1 MPNENLKIVQS
12 YSEGGTDATD
22 AIITKDVKTDIVK
35 KIKSTPRRKAVDRPM
50 RIILICKEMIAYER
64 IAMMQLSACLKD
76 AGHEVKAAIMNSV
89 TPLPGLKTVMGEGGK
104 PGLMG
109 EAQIEELIRD
119 WKPDIIAYTA
129 MTGEHYSLLDFNS
142 KMRKKYDFYAM
153 MGGPH
158 AMFNTQVLDDEGL
171 DAVCTGEGDVSFPEF
186 VTSMKNGGEY
196 WLTETF
202 FVKHDGRLF
211 TNALAELVGDLNDL
225 PFPDRQLVYDADPN
239 IAAVGQKSFHTSR
252 GCPYRCSYCFNKK
265 YNDNYKGLGQ
275 IIRCRSPENVV
286 KEIEWVKERYN
297 LSMISFV
304 DDIFFLKPIGWL
316 EEFARLYKERIGL
329 PFNGNVRA
337 NVLKEKDI
345 ALLADAGLSFVW
357 MGVECGNDEAANKV
371 FLRDGSS
378 TSDVILKAS
387 ALFRKYGVKIIAL
400 NIMGLPVDN
409 PFEIDMETLDLNLKI
424 KPALASVGLLYP
436 YPGTPVAAYAIEHGY
451 FTADKPF
458 YYESNK
464 NHSMLTFRSK
474 KEKMMCENLQKLA
487 GVTVEF
493 PFLRKFV
500 RPLCKLPLTKLYH
513 FIFYMHQSYCHKV
526 RLSPIKN
533 KRKELPVYAGTLLR
547 VMLKD

>member
-1 MPNENLKIVQS
+1 
-12 YSEGGTDATD
+12 
-22 AIITKDVKTDIVK
+22 
-35 KIKSTPRRKAVDRPM
+35 
-50 RIILICKEMIAYER
+50 
-64 IAMMQLSACLKD
+64 
-76 AGHEVKAAIMNSV
+76 
-89 TPLPGLKTVMGEGGK
+89 
-104 PGLMG
+104 
-109 EAQIEELIRD
+109 
-119 WKPDIIAYTA
+119 
-129 MTGEHYSLLDFNS
+129 
-142 KMRKKYDFYAM
+142 MRKKYDFYAM

-186 VTSMKNGGEY
+186 VTRMQKGEEY

-202 FVKHDGRLF
+202 FVKHDGRMF
-211 TNALAELVGDLNDL
+211 TNQLRELVGDLNDL
-225 PFPDRQLVYDADPN
+225 PFPDRQIVYDADPN

-286 KEIEWVKERYN
+286 KEIEWVKDRYN

-304 DDIFFLKPIGWL
+304 DDIFFLKPNGWL
-316 EEFARLYKERIGL
+316 DEFAKLYKERIGL

-337 NVLKEKDI
+337 NVLKEKDV
-345 ALLADAGLSFVW
+345 ALLADAGLSYVW

-400 NIMGLPVDN
+400 NIMGLPVEN

-436 YPGTPVAAYAIEHGY
+436 YPGTPVAAYAIEQGY
-451 FTADKPF
+451 FKADKPF

-464 NHSMLTFRSK
+464 NHSMLTFKSK

-487 GVTVEF
+487 GITVEF

-547 VMLKD
+547 VMLKN

>member
-1 MPNENLKIVQS
+1 MEINEKLSVIPESENSSDSKIPEVAKLKTIS
-12 YSEGGTDATD
+12 
-22 AIITKDVKTDIVK
+22 
-35 KIKSTPRRKAVDRPM
+35 RRKPVDRPM
-50 RIILICKEMIAYER
+50 RVILICKEMIAYER
-64 IAMMQLSACLKD
+64 IAMMQLSACLKES
-76 AGHEVKAAIMNSV
+76 GHEVRAAIMNSV
-89 TPLPGLKTVMGEGGK
+89 NPLPGLKTVMGEVGK

-129 MTGEHYSLLDFNS
+129 MTGEHYSLLDFNR

-211 TNALAELVGDLNDL
+211 TNALRELVGDLNDL

-286 KEIEWVKERYN
+286 KEIEWVKDRYN

-304 DDIFFLKPIGWL
+304 DDIFFLKPNGWL
-316 EEFARLYKERIGL
+316 EEFAKLYKERIGL

-337 NVLKEKDI
+337 NVLKEKDV

-436 YPGTPVAAYAIEHGY
+436 YPGTPVAAYAIENGY

-464 NHSMLTFRSK
+464 NHSMLTFKSK

-487 GVTVEF
+487 GITVEF
-493 PFLRKFV
+493 PFLRRFV
-500 RPLCKLPLTKLYH
+500 KTLCKLPLTKLYH
-513 FIFYMHQSYCHKV
+513 FAFYMHMSYCHKV

-547 VMLKD
+547 VMLKN

>member
-1 MPNENLKIVQS
+1 MDNNPKLSVISEPEQS
-12 YSEGGTDATD
+12 ESNTLSNSKAPE
-22 AIITKDVKTDIVK
+22 IVK
-35 KIKSTPRRKAVDRPM
+35 MKTISRRKPVDRPM
-50 RIILICKEMIAYER
+50 RVILICKEMIAYER
-64 IAMMQLSACLKD
+64 IAMMQLSSCLKD
-76 AGHEVKAAIMNSV
+76 AGHEVRAAIMNSV
-89 TPLPGLKTVMGEGGK
+89 TPLPGLKTVMGDVGK

-109 EAQIEELIRD
+109 ESQIEELIRD

-129 MTGEHYSLLDFNS
+129 MTGEHYSLLDFNR

-186 VTSMKNGGEY
+186 VTRMQKGEEY

-202 FVKHDGRLF
+202 FVKHDGRMF
-211 TNALAELVGDLNDL
+211 TNQLRELVGDLNDL
-225 PFPDRQLVYDADPN
+225 PFPDRQIVYDADPN

-286 KEIEWVKERYN
+286 KEIEWVKDRYN

-304 DDIFFLKPIGWL
+304 DDIFFLKPNGWL
-316 EEFARLYKERIGL
+316 EEFAKLYKERIGL

-337 NVLKEKDI
+337 NVLKEKDV
-345 ALLADAGLSFVW
+345 ALLADAGLSYVW

-400 NIMGLPVDN
+400 NIMGLPVEN

-436 YPGTPVAAYAIEHGY
+436 YPGTPVAAYAIENGY
-451 FTADKPF
+451 FKADKPF

-464 NHSMLTFRSK
+464 NHSMLTFKSK

-487 GVTVEF
+487 GITVEF

-500 RPLCKLPLTKLYH
+500 RPLCKLPLTRLYH
-513 FIFYMHQSYCHKV
+513 FMFYMHQSYCHKV

-547 VMLKD
+547 VMLKN

>member
-1 MPNENLKIVQS
+1 MDNNPKLSVISEPEQSESNTSSDSKTPEIVRLKTI
-12 YSEGGTDATD
+12 
-22 AIITKDVKTDIVK
+22 
-35 KIKSTPRRKAVDRPM
+35 PRRKPVDRPM
-50 RIILICKEMIAYER
+50 RIVLICKEMIAYER
-64 IAMMQLSACLKD
+64 IAMMQLSSCLKD
-76 AGHEVKAAIMNSV
+76 AGHEVRAAIMNSV
-89 TPLPGLKTVMGEGGK
+89 TPLPGLKTVMGDVGK

-109 EAQIEELIRD
+109 ESQIEELIRD

-129 MTGEHYSLLDFNS
+129 MTGEHYSLLDFNR

-186 VTSMKNGGEY
+186 VTRMQKGEEY

-202 FVKHDGRLF
+202 FVKHDGRMF
-211 TNALAELVGDLNDL
+211 TNQLRELVGDLNDL
-225 PFPDRQLVYDADPN
+225 PFPDRQIVYDADPN

-286 KEIEWVKERYN
+286 KEIEWVKDRYN

-304 DDIFFLKPIGWL
+304 DDIFFLKPNGWL
-316 EEFARLYKERIGL
+316 EEFAKLYKERIGL

-337 NVLKEKDI
+337 NVLKEKDV
-345 ALLADAGLSFVW
+345 ALLADAGLSYVW

-400 NIMGLPVDN
+400 NIMGLPVEN

-436 YPGTPVAAYAIEHGY
+436 YPGTPVAAYAIEQGY
-451 FTADKPF
+451 FKADKPF

-464 NHSMLTFRSK
+464 NHSMLTFKSK

-487 GVTVEF
+487 GITVEF
-493 PFLRKFV
+493 PFLRKFI

-547 VMLKD
+547 VMLKN

>member
-1 MPNENLKIVQS
+1 MSDENLKIIQS
-12 YSEGGTDATD
+12 YSEGGTDATT
-22 AIITKDVKTDIVK
+22 ATIAKNTQTTSIE
-35 KIKSTPRRKAVDRPM
+35 KIKSIPRRKAVDRPM
-50 RIILICKEMIAYER
+50 RVILICKEMIAYER
-64 IAMMQLSACLKD
+64 IAMMQLSSCLKKN
-76 AGHEVKAAIMNSV
+76 GHEVRAAVMNS
-89 TPLPGLKTVMGEGGK
+89 TSPLPGLKTVMGNVGK

-109 EAQIEELIRD
+109 EEQIREVIRD
-119 WKPDIIAYTA
+119 WKPDIVAYTA
-129 MTGEHYSLLDFNS
+129 MTGEHYSLLDFNR
-142 KMRKKYDFYAM
+142 KMKKEFDFYAV

-158 AMFNTQVLDDEGL
+158 AIFNTQVLDEVGL
-171 DAVCTGEGDVSFPEF
+171 DAICTGEGDLSFPEF
-186 VTSMKNGGEY
+186 VRRMQKGEEY

-202 FVKHDGRLF
+202 FVKHDGRIF
-211 TNALAELVGDLNDL
+211 TNPLRELVQDLNDL
-225 PFPDRQLVYDADPN
+225 PFPDRQMLYDADPN
-239 IAAVGQKSFHTSR
+239 IAVVGAKSFHTSR

-265 YNDNYKGLGQ
+265 YNDNYKGLGN

-286 KEIEWVKERYN
+286 KEIEWVKERYP
-297 LSMISFV
+297 LTMISFV
-304 DDIFFLKPIGWL
+304 DDIFFLKPAGWL
-316 EEFARLYKERIGL
+316 EEFAKLYKERINL

-337 NVLKEKDI
+337 NVLKEKEV
-345 ALLADAGLSFVW
+345 ALLKDAGLSYVW

-387 ALFRKYGVKIIAL
+387 ALFNKYGVKIIAL
-400 NIMGLPVDN
+400 NIMGLPVEN
-409 PFEIDMETLDLNLKI
+409 PFEIDMETLDLNLKL

-436 YPGTPVAAYAIEHGY
+436 YPGTPVAAYAIQNGY

-464 NHSMLTFRSK
+464 NHSMLTFKSK
-474 KEKMMCENLQKLA
+474 KEQMMCENLQKLA

-500 RPLCKLPLTKLYH
+500 RQLCKLPLTKLYH

-547 VMLKD
+547 VMLKN

>member
-1 MPNENLKIVQS
+1 MPDENLKIIQS
-12 YSEGGTDATD
+12 YSEGGANATD
-22 AIITKDVKTDIVK
+22 AAIAKDTQTNTVE

-50 RIILICKEMIAYER
+50 RVILICKEMIAYER
-64 IAMMQLSACLKD
+64 IAMMQLSSCLKKD
-76 AGHEVKAAIMNSV
+76 GHEVRAAVMNST
-89 TPLPGLKTVMGEGGK
+89 TPLPGLKTVMGKVGK

-109 EAQIEELIRD
+109 EEQIRKLIRD

-129 MTGEHYSLLDFNS
+129 MTGEHYSLLDFNQ
-142 KMRKKYDFYAM
+142 KMKKEFDFYAV

-158 AMFNTQVLDDEGL
+158 AIFNTQVLDEGGL
-171 DAVCTGEGDVSFPEF
+171 DAICTGEGDLSFPEF
-186 VTSMKNGGEY
+186 VRRMQKGEEY

-202 FVKHDGRLF
+202 FVKHNGQLY
-211 TNALAELVGDLNDL
+211 TNPLHELVQDLNDL
-225 PFPDRQLVYDADPN
+225 PFPDRQILYDADPN
-239 IAAVGQKSFHTSR
+239 IAVVGSKSFHTSR

-265 YNDNYKGLGQ
+265 YNDNYKGLGN

-286 KEIEWVKERYN
+286 KEIEWVKERYP
-297 LSMISFV
+297 LTMISFV
-304 DDIFFLKPIGWL
+304 DDIFFLKPPGWL
-316 EEFARLYKERIGL
+316 EEFARLYKERINL

-337 NVLKEKDI
+337 NILKEKDI
-345 ALLADAGLSFVW
+345 AMLKDAGLSYVW
-357 MGVECGNDEAANKV
+357 MGVETGNDEAANKV

-378 TSDVILKAS
+378 SSDVILKAS
-387 ALFRKYGVKIIAL
+387 AVFKKFGVKIIAL
-400 NIMGLPVDN
+400 NIMGLPIEN

-436 YPGTPVAAYAIEHGY
+436 YPGTPVAAYAIQNGY

-464 NHSMLTFRSK
+464 NHSMLTFKSK

-500 RPLCKLPLTKLYH
+500 RSLCKLPLTKLYH

-547 VMLKD
+547 VMLKN

>member
-1 MPNENLKIVQS
+1 MEKNSKLSVISQDESSDSHTSSENSAPEIAKLKTIS
-12 YSEGGTDATD
+12 
-22 AIITKDVKTDIVK
+22 
-35 KIKSTPRRKAVDRPM
+35 RRKAVDRPM
-50 RIILICKEMIAYER
+50 RVILICKEMIAYER
-64 IAMMQLSACLKD
+64 IAMMQLSACLKE
-76 AGHEVKAAIMNSV
+76 AGHEVQAAIMNSV
-89 TPLPGLKTVMGEGGK
+89 TPLPGLKTVMGDVGK

-109 EAQIEELIRD
+109 ETQIEELIRD
-119 WKPDIIAYTA
+119 WKPDIVAYTA
-129 MTGEHYSLLDFNS
+129 MTGEHYSLLDFNR

-186 VTSMKNGGEY
+186 VTRMQKGEEY

-202 FVKHDGRLF
+202 FVKHDGRMF
-211 TNALAELVGDLNDL
+211 TNQLRELVGDLNDL
-225 PFPDRQLVYDADPN
+225 PFPDRQIVYDADPN

-304 DDIFFLKPIGWL
+304 DDIFFLKPNGWL
-316 EEFARLYKERIGL
+316 EEFAKLYKERIGL

-337 NVLKEKDI
+337 NVLKEKDV
-345 ALLADAGLSFVW
+345 ALLADAGLSYVW

-400 NIMGLPVDN
+400 NIMGLPVEN

-436 YPGTPVAAYAIEHGY
+436 YPGTPVAAYAIEQGY
-451 FTADKPF
+451 FKADKPF

-464 NHSMLTFRSK
+464 NHSMLTFKSK

-493 PFLRKFV
+493 PFLRKFI

-547 VMLKD
+547 VMLKN